1 MKVYSIP
8 IDQIEIPP
16 DRQRKEFNSDKL
28 AELAASIDQNGLI
41 HPIIVRKCEGIT
53 YLVAGERRLRSLDYV
68 WNLGGTVRCGAQ
80 QFPEGHAP
88 CLDFGEMDPLDAFEV
103 ELEENVRRE
112 DLSWQDRSRA
122 TSQLL
127 ELRRLQAEKADKPAP
142 TIHSIAVELTPEGGS
157 VPTAHNKVRR
167 DIILAKHLDDPDV
180 MAAKTPDDAYKVL
193 VRKETARRNTEL
205 SVALGPVFNS
215 SRHTLIQGDCLVE
228 LIKLDPESFDVIL
241 TDPPYGIDAQDYND
255 SGGRTAGGHFYN
267 DSPIEWRRLMEP
279 LATHLY
285 TLARPNSHLYMFCDV
300 DMFVQLKVYLTMAGW
315 KCFRTPLIWE
325 NPKAMRAPWANPVC
339 GPQRKYQLILYAM
352 KGERLVNRLASDVV
366 SYPSDENLG
375 HQAQK
380 PVELYTE
387 LLRRSVR
394 PGDSVLD
401 PFCGSGPIFPSAHS
415 LQCYATGIELDSAAA
430 GIAGGRIKAL
440 K

>member
-8 IDQIEIPP
+8 IDQIEVPP

-41 HPIIVRKCEGIT
+41 HPIIVRKSEGT
-53 YLVAGERRLRSLDYV
+53 YYLVAGERRLRSLDYV
-68 WNLGGTVRCGAQ
+68 WNLGGQVRCGAQ

-127 ELRRLQAEKADKPAP
+127 ELRRLQAEKHDKPIP
-142 TIHSIAVELTPEGGS
+142 TIHDIAVELAPDGGS

-180 MAAKTPDDAYKVL
+180 MAAKTADEGYKVL

-205 SVALGPVFNS
+205 SVALGPVFS
-215 SRHTLIQGDCLVE
+215 AARHTLIQGDCLVE
-228 LIKLDPESFDVIL
+228 LAKLAPDSFDVIL
-241 TDPPYGIDAQDYND
+241 TDPPYGINAQDFND
-255 SGGRTAGGHFYN
+255 SGSRTPGGHFYN
-267 DSPIEWRRLMEP
+267 DSPTEWRRLMEP
-279 LATHLY
+279 VAGHLY
-285 TLARPNSHLYMFCDV
+285 RVARPDSHLYMFCDIE
-300 DMFVQLKVYLTMAGW
+300 MFEQLKVYLAVVGW
-315 KCFRTPLIWE
+315 NCFRTPIVWV
-325 NPKAMRAPWANPVC
+325 NPQGMRAPWPEH
-339 GPQRKYQLILYAM
+339 GPQRKYQICLYAM
-352 KGERLVNRLASDVV
+352 KGKRPVNRLAPDVITCGSDT
-366 SYPSDENLG
+366 NLG
-375 HQAQK
+375 HNAQK

-387 LLRRSVR
+387 LLRRSCR

-401 PFCGSGPIFPSAHS
+401 PFCGSGPVFPAAHS
-415 LQCYATGIELDSAAA
+415 LQCYATGIEIDPAAA
-430 GIAGGRIKAL
+430 GIAGGRIQEL